1 MCVKKWQEDE
11 IAQAKRKLSVLQDE
25 EQTQQRIVR
34 RLETELRTIQERFME
49 HAVGPCKR
57 FLSAEGKSTE
67 QLVKG
72 LEAELTAMHRLGR
85 EDQHEPPTSE
95 GRASGSTGL

>member
-72 LEAELTAMHRLGR
+72 LEAELTAMHRLGH
-85 EDQHEPPTSE
+85 EDPPERQGGS
-95 GRASGSTGL
+95 SGSTGP